1 MFTLDNVVPWGRSF
15 EEYRQMFALSD
26 ADLGLRTLGCADGP
40 ASFNAGA
47 TRRGGAVV
55 SADPLYRWDAAE
67 IRGRID
73 ATRERILDEARRNAA
88 QFVWA
93 SIRSVEE
100 LGRVRTAAMEDFLD
114 DYPDGKAEGRYVD
127 AALPELPFGDASFGL
142 ALCSHFLF
150 LYSRQHD
157 TAFHR
162 AAILEM
168 CRVAGEARVFPLLAL
183 DGGRSPHLDPVAADL
198 RGSGYH
204 VSIEPVP
211 YEFQRGGNEML
222 RVSARRT

>member
-15 EEYRQMFALSD
+15 DEYRQMFALSD

-40 ASFNAGA
+40 AGFNAGA

-55 SADPLYRWDAAE
+55 SVDPLYRWDAGE

-88 QFVWA
+88 QFVWT

-100 LGRVRTAAMEDFLD
+100 LGRVRAAAMEDFLD
-114 DYPDGKAEGRYVD
+114 DYPEGKAQGRYVD
-127 AALPELPFGDASFGL
+127 GALPALPFADASFEL

-150 LYSRQHD
+150 LYSQQHD
-157 TAFHR
+157 AAFHC
-162 AAILEM
+162 AAIGEM

-183 DGGRSPHLDPVAADL
+183 GGGPSPHVDPVTADL
-198 RGSGYH
+198 RARGYTI
-204 VSIEPVP
+204 SIEAVP

-222 RVSARRT
+222 RARAPR